1 MRDLYKFICTHS
13 LAVVCGETSDRNP
26 NEPKLQAVKITD
38 GKRSD
43 TMSAALTESE
53 IRKVV
58 DFLADC
64 TIIGYGAPLNFFRK
78 LCSQY
83 NIQYSLPADAGNR
96 IRLLPRRRQP
106 ALFLC
111 KGTSIL
117 PVSPRHKGFATLTR
131 VSGVYP
137 ARRGG
142 SKMPF
147 AAPAAHRIFEKPR
160 QQSGLYFLYRRY

>member
-83 NIQYSLPADAGNR
+83 NIQYSYPTIDIAE
-96 IRLLPRRRQP
+96 
-106 ALFLC
+106 
-111 KGTSIL
+111 
-117 PVSPRHKGFATLTR
+117 FAHAAA
-131 VSGVYP
+131 
-137 ARRGG
+137 ARRCRLPHPRLVGFLKSPDNSRGFTFYTEDIKFTYKDPHRSGG
-142 SKMPF
+142 S
-147 AAPAAHRIFEKPR
+147 
-160 QQSGLYFLYRRY
+160 RYSSCL

>member
-26 NEPKLQAVKITD
+26 NEPKLHAVKITD

-83 NIQYSLPADAGNR
+83 NIQYSYPTIDIAE
-96 IRLLPRRRQP
+96 
-106 ALFLC
+106 
-111 KGTSIL
+111 
-117 PVSPRHKGFATLTR
+117 FAQE
-131 VSGVYP
+131 
-137 ARRGG
+137 
-142 SKMPF
+142 
-147 AAPAAHRIFEKPR
+147 I
-160 QQSGLYFLYRRY
+160 

>member
-43 TMSAALTESE
+43 TMSAAFTESE

-64 TIIGYGAPLNFFRK
+64 TIIGYGAPLNFF
-78 LCSQY
+78 SETV
-83 NIQYSLPADAGNR
+83 
-96 IRLLPRRRQP
+96 QP
-106 ALFLC
+106 
-111 KGTSIL
+111 I
-117 PVSPRHKGFATLTR
+117 
-131 VSGVYP
+131 
-137 ARRGG
+137 
-142 SKMPF
+142 
-147 AAPAAHRIFEKPR
+147 
-160 QQSGLYFLYRRY
+160 

>member
-64 TIIGYGAPLNFFRK
+64 TYK
-78 LCSQY
+78 
-83 NIQYSLPADAGNR
+83 D
-96 IRLLPRRRQP
+96 PRR
-106 ALFLC
+106 
-111 KGTSIL
+111 
-117 PVSPRHKGFATLTR
+117 
-131 VSGVYP
+131 SG
-137 ARRGG
+137 GG
-142 SKMPF
+142 SRYSSYLWNENF
-147 AAPAAHRIFEKPR
+147 AAKHDR
-160 QQSGLYFLYRRY
+160 L

>member
-83 NIQYSLPADAGNR
+83 NIQYSYPTIDIAEFAQEILRCGGKGSLDFTSQLRQRCLPMPETASDYCHTVVS
-96 IRLLPRRRQP
+96 LLFSYAKEQAFYRY
-106 ALFLC
+106 L
-111 KGTSIL
+111 
-117 PVSPRHKGFATLTR
+117 R
-131 VSGVYP
+131 VI
-137 ARRGG
+137 
-142 SKMPF
+142 KDL
-147 AAPAAHRIFEKPR
+147 
-160 QQSGLYFLYRRY
+160 QL